1 MAGAPPEAG
10 PELAADELDELP
22 ARPSMPE
29 WPAHFDGG
37 RGARRT
43 RRRTDLICCG
53 QFVNRDSS
61 LYRIVVLW
69 QLLAILAG
77 AMYVVASPHTAGPV
91 RVWAIFAPVL
101 ICAPFFIAAICK
113 AYYDR
118 KIEAALQ
125 GVLLEA
131 GMVSEE
137 DTAKLE
143 RLGGRAQPGAEEVV
157 DGEIIAEIV
166 DANGRS
172 VFGDE
177 DDKLPSAGFWP
188 GPSEGLHV
196 SAGAATEGRGEER
209 RGAAAEGAR
218 SSSDD
223 ES

>member
-1 MAGAPPEAG
+1 MMAGAPPD

-131 GMVSEE
+131 GLVSEE

-188 GPSEGLHV
+188 ASEGLHV
-196 SAGAATEGRGEER
+196 SAGAATEGWGEEQ

>member
-1 MAGAPPEAG
+1 M
-10 PELAADELDELP
+10 
-22 ARPSMPE
+22 
-29 WPAHFDGG
+29 
-37 RGARRT
+37 
-43 RRRTDLICCG
+43 
-53 QFVNRDSS
+53 
-61 LYRIVVLW
+61 
-69 QLLAILAG
+69 
-77 AMYVVASPHTAGPV
+77 
-91 RVWAIFAPVL
+91 
-101 ICAPFFIAAICK
+101 
-113 AYYDR
+113 
-118 KIEAALQ
+118 
-125 GVLLEA
+125 LLEA

-188 GPSEGLHV
+188 SEGPV
-196 SAGAATEGRGEER
+196 TEGR
-209 RGAAAEGAR
+209 AEAR